1 MMDLYLPEAHSEHV
15 SPFLPENP
23 ALHRQAPAVALPC
36 TEVEFPG
43 QSLHAALPVV
53 VLYFPAGHSAQVEPC
68 TPVEPALHLQSSIEL
83 LPSVELLFAGH
94 S

>member
-1 MMDLYLPEAHSEHV
+1 MDLYLPAAHSEHV
-15 SPFLPENP
+15 SPSSPENP
-23 ALHRQAPAVALPC
+23 ALHKQATALPT

-53 VLYFPAGHSAQVEPC
+53 VLYFPAGHNAHAEPSM
-68 TPVEPALHLQSSIEL
+68 PVEPGIHLQSNMEL
-83 LPSVELLFAGH
+83 LPSVELLFPGH